1 MPAIAII
8 AALLAAG
15 GIIFFALKRRGEM
28 ISAAGSSMPDG
39 MGNPLVAVSVV
50 PVWAGPTTENPAYRG
65 GAGLRVGSKRPVLYS
80 EIARHFSSIRIDGER
95 VIVGKVSRG
104 VGYEGNPI
112 IRQAYDR
119 SGVKSEV
126 WEVATVGGGSAGMAL
141 DAIIIVGG
149 AAATAFGGPAAGA
162 GVAAAGAA
170 IRSQV
175 R

>member
-1 MPAIAII
+1 MPVIAIV
-8 AALLAAG
+8 AAVVLAG
-15 GIIFFALKRRGEM
+15 GIIVYALKKRGDM
-28 ISAAGSSMPDG
+28 MVGAMSAPAG

-50 PVWAGPTTENPAYRG
+50 PVWAGPSTENPAYRG
-65 GAGLRVGSKRPVLYS
+65 GAGLRVGSKRPILYS

-104 VGYEGNPI
+104 VGYEGSPI

-126 WEVATVGGGSAGMAL
+126 WEVATVGGGYAGMAL
-141 DAIIIVGG
+141 DAVIIVGG
-149 AAATAFGGPAAGA
+149 AAATVFGSPAAGA
-162 GVAAAGAA
+162 AVAAAGAA

-175 R
+175 Q